1 MAENNET
8 LFAQQQAQ
16 LASCQQRIAQLEAEL
31 SQAPLA
37 NPTPLPVEVGRD
49 PKVPDV
55 PLFSG
60 DSKKCFEFL
69 SQLNIFFKL
78 QPSRFSS
85 DLHRSYYLGIRCSGP
100 AAVWFSNVVSRPSS
114 ELLLA
119 NFQAFV
125 DQFQEIF
132 ADPTRVQDAERR
144 LLILKQGK
152 RSVAQL
158 LPEFQTL
165 VFITGWDE
173 KNLFRIFL
181 DTLNDEV
188 RDELLR
194 ENRPAKFHDYVTR
207 AIAIDRQL
215 VERKAD
221 RVARRP
227 LPPAHPFAPNNKPI
241 TPPAAI
247 DNSRPMDL
255 SNAQTR
261 RGPLTEAERQHR
273 FQNHLC
279 IICGDPGHLK
289 SACPR
294 RRVDFP
300 SRQ

>member
-1 MAENNET
+1 MSGINET
-8 LFAQQQAQ
+8 LVAQQQAQ
-16 LASCQQRIAQLEAEL
+16 LLAQQNRIALLE
-31 SQAPLA
+31 STLA
-37 NPTPLPVEVGRD
+37 QTPPIQPTVLPVDAARD

-55 PLFSG
+55 PLFTG

-114 ELLLA
+114 DVLLS

-125 DQFQEIF
+125 DQFAEIF

-144 LLILKQGK
+144 LLTLKQGK

-181 DTLNDEV
+181 DTLNDDV

-194 ENRPAKFHDYVTR
+194 ENRPSKFHDYVTR

-221 RVARRP
+221 RIARRP
-227 LPPAHPFAPNNKPI
+227 LPPAPPFVQINRPI
-241 TPPAAI
+241 ILPPV
-247 DNSRPMDL
+247 DHSRPMDL
-255 SNAQTR
+255 SSTQTR

-279 IICGDPGHLK
+279 IICADPGHLK